1 MSDVPY
7 LKDVDKIYTTLSD
20 KKYTENNN
28 RKWFEKNYTKEVRA
42 QIKDLKQAPNNKGY
56 AQDYIGISISAKNV
70 NAIKYG
76 NSWTCSTT

>member
-42 QIKDLKQAPNNKGY
+42 ANKKISNMLLIIKDMRKT
-56 AQDYIGISISAKNV
+56 I
-70 NAIKYG
+70 
-76 NSWTCSTT
+76 

>member
-7 LKDVDKIYTTLSD
+7 LKDVDKIYPTLSD

-42 QIKDLKQAPNNKGY
+42 
-56 AQDYIGISISAKNV
+56 
-70 NAIKYG
+70 
-76 NSWTCSTT
+76 

>member
-20 KKYTENNN
+20 KKYT
-28 RKWFEKNYTKEVRA
+28 KEVRA
-42 QIKDLKQAPNNKGY
+42 QIKDLKYAPNNKGY

>member
-20 KKYTENNN
+20 KKYTE
-28 RKWFEKNYTKEVRA
+28 
-42 QIKDLKQAPNNKGY
+42 NNKGY

>member
-20 KKYTENNN
+20 KKYAENNN

-42 QIKDLKQAPNNKGY
+42 QIKDLRKT
-56 AQDYIGISISAKNV
+56 I
-70 NAIKYG
+70 
-76 NSWTCSTT
+76 

>member
-1 MSDVPY
+1 M
-7 LKDVDKIYTTLSD
+7 KKIAVVALDPLAGAY
-20 KKYTENNN
+20 
-28 RKWFEKNYTKEVRA
+28 YTKEVRA
-42 QIKDLKQAPNNKGY
+42 QIKDHKYAPNNKGY

>member
-28 RKWFEKNYTKEVRA
+28 RKWFEKNYTKEVRT
-42 QIKDLKQAPNNKGY
+42 QIKDLKYAPNN
-56 AQDYIGISISAKNV
+56 IFLS
-70 NAIKYG
+70 
-76 NSWTCSTT
+76 

>member
-42 QIKDLKQAPNNKGY
+42 QIKDLKY
-56 AQDYIGISISAKNV
+56 AKDYIGISISAKNV